1 MARGLKNKSRKGIS
15 KERLV
20 KKMLERVGYLV
31 LRSAA
36 SKGPFDLVALRKN
49 EVRLIQVK
57 TNRHP
62 STEEEENLIEIANRL
77 IPFSVEVWVFYDR
90 LPEPEILTY
99 P

>member
-1 MARGLKNKSRKGIS
+1 MARSVKNTSRKGIE
-15 KERLV
+15 KERKV
-20 KKMLERVGYLV
+20 RKMLEKVGYLV
-31 LRSAA
+31 IRSAA
-36 SKGPFDLVALRKN
+36 SKTPFDLVALRKN

-62 STEEEENLIEIANRL
+62 STEEEENLIELANRL

-90 LPEPEILTY
+90 LPDPEILVY